1 MRPGYRNWGLQ
12 SSVSLCS
19 QAVPRLIHEV
29 QREDS
34 LALSPWHLT
43 QDLLSK
49 TNKQTNKTS
58 CCELNEGI
66 DELMEGL
73 VCRCVHRQKNAQM
86 DV

>member
-1 MRPGYRNWGLQ
+1 MMPGYRNWGLQ

-43 QDLLSK
+43 QDLVTK
-49 TNKQTNKTS
+49 TYK
-58 CCELNEGI
+58 
-66 DELMEGL
+66 
-73 VCRCVHRQKNAQM
+73 QKNKLIITNNITEEKCGDQFEM
-86 DV
+86 FPLLFPESLSW